1 MKKWRLCAQRSLRM
15 GTLMMAAALAFTGT
29 AFAMPTGGTLVQ
41 GNVTIDRGTLADP
54 ASGATIRTTE
64 NSVID
69 WTDFDLVAAEEL
81 HFDTTGG
88 ALVAHVLAGKVA
100 MLRGKIS
107 QTGSHPLTIIGDG
120 GLSIE
125 AAQIHGTNVELAATK
140 MVMQDSSL
148 VADRVQIRVGEMAD
162 TAEDIEV
169 TRGAPFYLS
178 NSIIRAKDFRSM
190 SGAVYLLNDC
200 EVNADTIDLSIG
212 ESIRISRGADGK
224 ELHEDIEVTRDN
236 TLSLW
241 ESAVNGG
248 DISFRTGN
256 VGIWQ
261 DSVLEA
267 AGKMTPI
274 VESSNKG
281 NEKYSLTRVDGSTPK
296 LLCGDNSTVWQ
307 KNGGVEGFRE
317 ATSLKQ
323 PPAIPAM
330 K

>member
-1 MKKWRLCAQRSLRM
+1 
-15 GTLMMAAALAFTGT
+15 
-29 AFAMPTGGTLVQ
+29 
-41 GNVTIDRGTLADP
+41 
-54 ASGATIRTTE
+54 
-64 NSVID
+64 
-69 WTDFDLVAAEEL
+69 
-81 HFDTTGG
+81 
-88 ALVAHVLAGKVA
+88 

-125 AAQIHGTNVELAATK
+125 AARIHGTNVEIAATK

-224 ELHEDIEVTRDN
+224 ELHEEISVTRDN

-281 NEKYSLTRVDGSTPK
+281 NQKYSLTRVDGSTPK
-296 LLCGDNSTVWQ
+296 LLCGDGSTVWQ
-307 KNGGVEGFRE
+307 KSGGVEGFRE